1 MIQRIQSIYLMIATV
16 LGIIVIFM
24 PMRPEGDI
32 LYWDKIF
39 SLELILA
46 ALVPLISLITI
57 FLYKWRKV
65 QIGFCMGII
74 LISFVLMILEI
85 IVMIQF
91 SIPAIALIFN
101 ALCVVFVVL
110 TIFAIRRDENLVKS
124 VDRIR

>member
-24 PMRPEGDI
+24 PMKPDGDI

-39 SLELILA
+39 SMELILA
-46 ALVPLISLITI
+46 ALVPTISLITI

-65 QIGFCMGII
+65 QIGFCLGIV

-85 IVMIQF
+85 IVMLKF
-91 SIPAIALIFN
+91 AIPAIALIFN
-101 ALCVVFVVL
+101 ALCVVFIVL
-110 TIFAIRRDENLVKS
+110 AIFAIRRDDNLVKS